1 MWLLLT
7 KNFII
12 ILDAI
17 GKICFEEDIWKIQY
31 MYLYCFLV
39 GFFIFLKGYKMYRTK
54 KYLIKLKNRVIKDE
68 VKLSKY
74 QGAFLCISSIIYII
88 IVIVTLNYST
98 IYDNIKSYIII
109 GFFIVSCIIYFIIL
123 NLYTAKEKS
132 KS

>member
-1 MWLLLT
+1 
-7 KNFII
+7 
-12 ILDAI
+12 
-17 GKICFEEDIWKIQY
+17 
-31 MYLYCFLV
+31 
-39 GFFIFLKGYKMYRTK
+39 MYRTK

-74 QGAFLCISSIIYII
+74 QGAFLCISSIMYII
-88 IVIVTLNYST
+88 IVIVTLNCST

-123 NLYTAKEKS
+123 NLYTVKEKS